1 MCGIIGVFNF
11 ANIDSV
17 SKEKLTEAT
26 DQLYHRGPDFGNIY
40 CNENVGLGHRRLS
53 IIDLRS
59 EANQPMISA
68 DDRYVIIFNG
78 EIYNFKDLRVK
89 LKNKFNIN
97 FRSASDTEVV
107 LEAFIKLGVNSFKL
121 LNGMFAFAIYDKDE
135 NLLYITRDRYGIKPL
150 YYYVDDTQFVFAS
163 EIVAIKQYLGEN
175 FRSAVNKQ
183 GLSEY
188 IWFGNALGKNTLY
201 ESIKEIL
208 PGRFHKISK
217 DGIEVERFWQ
227 ASDIQDNLGLG
238 ESEVIAKIKVL
249 MEKSVERHLVSDVP
263 VGIFLSGGI
272 DSSVITALS
281 SKFYSGKIKTYSV
294 GFDFDKGINEL
305 PKAKKLAERFGTEH
319 HEVYVEAKNL
329 PDVIERLVDAHGEPF
344 ADAADIPLYLLTNQV
359 KEEVKVVL
367 QGDGGDEIFG
377 GYSRYF
383 TLTKQDY
390 FKPWKLLSGLPWQ
403 LISNTAFMQKVRFL
417 DAITADNDADKLALL
432 LTMESKRQ
440 SPNKILSTEVN
451 SRLKNFNP
459 FKRYQEL
466 NDEFR
471 HKDLIQRLFN
481 IDLSCIL
488 PDTFLEKVDKSTMAN
503 GVEIRVPFLDNNLVE
518 FALSIPSSL
527 KVKNGV
533 KKYLLKKAFEDLIPH
548 EILYGPK
555 TGFGVPYS
563 FWIQKSLLDFM
574 KSNINDPKVI
584 ASGIF
589 NHRILNDFI
598 EKHSRGTGNYG
609 FLLWKCLILAIWIRK
624 QPFLKTGFE
633 V

>member
-1 MCGIIGVFNF
+1 MEE
-11 ANIDSV
+11 SV
-17 SKEKLTEAT
+17 K
-26 DQLYHRGPDFGNIY
+26 
-40 CNENVGLGHRRLS
+40 
-53 IIDLRS
+53 
-59 EANQPMISA
+59 
-68 DDRYVIIFNG
+68 
-78 EIYNFKDLRVK
+78 
-89 LKNKFNIN
+89 
-97 FRSASDTEVV
+97 
-107 LEAFIKLGVNSFKL
+107 
-121 LNGMFAFAIYDKDE
+121 
-135 NLLYITRDRYGIKPL
+135 
-150 YYYVDDTQFVFAS
+150 
-163 EIVAIKQYLGEN
+163 
-175 FRSAVNKQ
+175 
-183 GLSEY
+183 
-188 IWFGNALGKNTLY
+188 
-201 ESIKEIL
+201 
-208 PGRFHKISK
+208 
-217 DGIEVERFWQ
+217 
-227 ASDIQDNLGLG
+227 
-238 ESEVIAKIKVL
+238 
-249 MEKSVERHLVSDVP
+249 RHLISDVP

-305 PKAKKLAERFGTEH
+305 PKAKMLAERFGTDH

-359 KEEVKVVL
+359 KKDVKVVL

-403 LISNTAFMQKVRFL
+403 LLSNTSVLQKVRFL
-417 DAITADNDADKLALL
+417 DAITADNDADRLALL

-440 SPNKILSTEVN
+440 LPTKMFSDAVN
-451 SRLKNFNP
+451 NRLKNLNP
-459 FKRYQEL
+459 FKRYHEL
-466 NDEFR
+466 NDEFKN
-471 HKDLIQRLFN
+471 KDLIQRLFN

-503 GVEIRVPFLDNNLVE
+503 GVEIRVPFLDNDLVE

-533 KKYLLKKAFEDLIPH
+533 KKYLLKKAFEDLVPH
-548 EILYGPK
+548 DILYGPK

-563 FWIQKSLLDFM
+563 FWIQKSLLDYM

-589 NHRILNDFI
+589 NHQLINDYI
-598 EKHSRGTGNYG
+598 EKHRNGKGNYG

-624 QPFLKTGFE
+624 QPSIMLDFKL
-633 V
+633 